1 MKKQV
6 TQDELYDYLTAHGVK
21 VTRLAKL
28 MGVTAGMVIGCF
40 KHNIDKYGKPRNF
53 TANGLPKLNE
63 ALAQMAS
70 ELAQFQLPFGSD
82 QTYTNQ
88 RGATY
93 DPALVPIIKNDV
105 GCYFKL
111 NVVCE
116 NVLGW
121 KSSRKSVVFCAPS
134 SKVYGCISK
143 DDVDRINAEIRAVA
157 DTLAGWE
164 VVAADGG
171 GRVLEGSRVSS
182 SRAKGE
188 GSRVEGQGSM
198 VKGERLMVKGEGAG
212 RNAWNDTSLGL
223 QERWRLFREQYPNGI
238 LFFRVLDGYTVAQD
252 DTEIVGEIDAE
263 LKPYT
268 DPSTGLVT
276 TFIPSA
282 KLDTLLPRLIRMDHR
297 VCIVEMYDV

>member
-40 KHNIDKYGKPRNF
+40 NHNIDKYGKRRNF

-63 ALAQMAS
+63 ALAQMAY

-88 RGATY
+88 RGNTY

-121 KSSRKSVVFCAPS
+121 NLFRKKSVFSTPS
-134 SKVYGCISK
+134 SKIYGCISK

-171 GRVLEGSRVSS
+171 MDKDEERTADGGGMVKGQGSRVNN
-182 SRAKGE
+182 KE
-188 GSRVEGQGSM
+188 MGQ
-198 VKGERLMVKGEGAG
+198 
-212 RNAWNDTSLGL
+212 NAWNDTSLGL

-238 LFFRVLDGYTVAQD
+238 LLFRVLDGYAVAQD

-268 DPSTGLVT
+268 DPSTGLNT
-276 TFIPSA
+276 TFIPAA
-282 KLDTLLPRLIRMDHR
+282 KLDTLLPRLIRENHR
-297 VCIVEMYDV
+297 VCIADMYAK